1 MKLSKN
7 KKIIYSVLIVVV
19 ILLLSYKIPT
29 LARFKNRGLSS
40 SNVWSGMVATKYRSG
55 TGTSNDPYIISNGDE
70 LAFFSSQLENN
81 NYEDTYF
88 KITKNIL
95 LNEGMLKYENDQIL
109 YVIGNDTY
117 YVNGTSYYDN
127 VDFTGDAVGTIN
139 VLNSLDN
146 FKGTLD
152 GDYHAIYGYYN
163 TDALFTN
170 LNGTITSLYIENAL
184 VNSDSSNGI
193 LADTITS
200 SSITDV
206 VVDGYLISSPYV
218 PGEPINNITYL
229 SDYDNFEDIILGG
242 FGYYAEDSTL
252 INCIS
257 KVNINGGFIAGGI
270 LGYSVDTSIVNAYYT
285 SSITSNISNVIG
297 VFTGTGSIDNTYNT
311 GVINGGLI
319 GYVIDAELD
328 LNNSFVA
335 TDNYLILDTTN
346 STITGQDNYYVT
358 AGKGTNVTSTLA
370 TLLNLQDSNYLTG
383 YNEFVDKTDLETNP
397 LNVWIF
403 KPDMYPVLYIDDIV
417 NPNSELYVNTYMWNS
432 YSYNLDVYKF
442 TSNITFLITDI
453 DNIHTTSKYYYV
465 SNSRTP
471 LSEAE
476 LANVVWENYS
486 DVVVITNEGF
496 YVIYVKLVDNNSE
509 VTYINSDLLV
519 LDNSESD
526 IDITLESNT
535 WNTETNGELYIDH
548 AFNLDVSATDTLSG
562 IKSIEYY
569 LSSTVL
575 NDISDAVWT
584 SYTGTINV
592 NTIGEYKLYVKVTDE
607 CDLVAYAS
615 TPLIIYDGY
624 IESNL
629 KPVGFNSGNS
639 ITKNSSIMFDVS
651 YSNNRQLTLTHN
663 LVSSINLP
671 VNTKITMLDKT
682 NNKAY
687 EYTVNASTN
696 TIALTSFT
704 ELGKSINGNYVEGS
718 VTNESYTFIIDFSG
732 CTISSDLSNI
742 NVYLEGSSNGNVIR
756 PTLQRQSFSVLTSSN
771 LNLVHTISTTYNGSI
786 TYNSDSITTIPI
798 SNNITLNGV
807 YDTRFSDK
815 KTGLSIKVEDSLGNT
830 VNRNNLKN
838 IIFKIGNTKYP
849 IGSDNTIRINLNS
862 NTSSVIDL
870 LVTTYDGST
879 NLAAGTYY
887 IKIYGY
893 SSNDGIYYD
902 NNSLTQ
908 PITIP
913 LTVSQPVENTNYN
926 YSFDVL
932 LDSQNRIVDKGNTVN
947 YTFRVLQDGIVNP
960 NIKVSMYRKNQLTAY
975 NQDYT
980 LIDMQDYTASTL
992 DEYIEGVYYV
1002 SRNASSFSPNST
1014 YNVFNYSLN
1023 TTNLDKTCYKFVFD
1037 LYDGN
1042 IKVESIS
1049 KYIIIR

>member
-95 LNEGMLKYENDQIL
+95 LNEGMLKYENDKIL

-127 VDFTGDAVGTIN
+127 ADFTGEAIGTIN

-184 VNSDSSNGI
+184 VNSSDSNGI

-206 VVDGYLISSPYV
+206 VIDGYLISNPYV
-218 PGEPINNITYL
+218 PSEPINNVEYL
-229 SDYDNFEDIILGG
+229 SNYDEFEDIILGG

-270 LGYSVDTSIVNAYYT
+270 LGYGIDTSIINSYYT
-285 SSITSNISNVIG
+285 SSITSNTSNVIG
-297 VFTGTGSIDNTYNT
+297 VFTGIGSIDNVYNS
-311 GVINGGLI
+311 GAINGGLI
-319 GYVIDAELD
+319 GYVIDAELN

-335 TDNYLILDTTN
+335 TDNYLILDTLN
-346 STITGQDNYYVT
+346 STITGQNNYYIT
-358 AGKGTNVTSTLA
+358 AGKGDNVTSILTTLN
-370 TLLNLQDSNYLTG
+370 NLKDKNYLTG
-383 YNEFVDKTDLETNP
+383 YSEFIDKTDLETNP

-403 KPDMYPVLYIDDIV
+403 KDNMYPVLYIDDII

-432 YSYNLDVYKF
+432 YSQNLDIYKF
-442 TSNITFLITDI
+442 TDNITFMITDV
-453 DNIHTTSKYYYV
+453 DNIHTASKYYYI
-465 SNSRTP
+465 SNNRIP
-471 LSEAE
+471 LSDAE
-476 LANVVWENYS
+476 LGNVVWENYS
-486 DVVVITNEGF
+486 DVVVINDEGF
-496 YVIYVKLVDNNSE
+496 YVIYVKLVDNNNNVS
-509 VTYINSDLLV
+509 YINSDVLI
-519 LDNSESD
+519 LDNSGSD
-526 IDITLESNT
+526 VDITMESNT
-535 WNTETNGELYIDH
+535 WNAETNGELYIDH
-548 AFNLDVSATDTLSG
+548 AFNLTVSATDTLSG
-562 IKSIEYY
+562 VKSIEYY

-584 SYTGTINV
+584 SYTGAINI
-592 NTIGEYKLYVKVTDE
+592 NTVGEYKLYVKVTDE
-607 CDLVAYAS
+607 CDLITYAS

-624 IESNL
+624 TISNL
-629 KPVGFNSGNS
+629 KPVGFNNGSS

-651 YSNNRQLTLTHN
+651 YFNNRQLTLTHN

-671 VNTKITMLDKT
+671 INTKITMLDKI
-682 NNKAY
+682 NNKVY
-687 EYTVNASTN
+687 EYVVSTSTN
-696 TIALTSFT
+696 AISLTSFK
-704 ELGKSINGNYVEGS
+704 ELGKTTDNYYIES
-718 VTNESYTFIIDFSG
+718 TVTNESYTFILDFID
-732 CTISSDLSNI
+732 CNILNDLIDIS
-742 NVYLEGSSNGNVIR
+742 VYLEGVSNNSVIR
-756 PTLQRQSFSVLTSSN
+756 PTIQKQSFSVLENPN
-771 LNLVHTISTTYNGSI
+771 LNLTHTISTTYSGSI
-786 TYNSDSITTIPI
+786 MYNSDSIANIPI
-798 SNNITLNGV
+798 NNNIILNGAF
-807 YDTRFSDK
+807 DTSYSDK
-815 KTGLSIKVEDSLGNT
+815 KTGLFIKIEDSNGNI
-830 VNRNNLKN
+830 VNRNSLKN
-838 IIFKIGNTKYP
+838 IIFKIGDNKYAP
-849 IGSDNTIRINLNS
+849 AKDNTIRINLNTNTS
-862 NTSSVIDL
+862 NTVNLSII
-870 LVTTYDGST
+870 TYDGSI
-879 NLAAGTYY
+879 NLSEGTYY

-893 SSNDGIYYD
+893 SSVDGIYYD
-902 NNSLTQ
+902 SNSLTQ

-913 LTVSQPVENTNYN
+913 LTVSSPVENNNYN

-947 YTFRVLQDGIVNP
+947 YTFNVLQEGILNP

-980 LIDMQDYTASTL
+980 LIDMQDYTLNTL

-1002 SRNASSFSPNST
+1002 SRNATSLSNTFS
-1014 YNVFNYSLN
+1014 YSLD
-1023 TTNLDKTCYKFVFD
+1023 TSNLNKTCYKFVFD